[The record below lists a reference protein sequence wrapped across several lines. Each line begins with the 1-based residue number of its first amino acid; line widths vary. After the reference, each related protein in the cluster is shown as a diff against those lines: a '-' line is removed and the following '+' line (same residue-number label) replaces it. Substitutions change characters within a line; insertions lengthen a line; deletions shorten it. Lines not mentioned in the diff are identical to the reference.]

1 MSEEKQV
8 QADEQAQEENSN
20 DIEQLLDEKV
30 KAAVAE
36 VENHFK
42 SEIKGLNRRNSEL
55 EKEIKAR
62 DMALKT
68 DEEKQKALEDEIKNA
83 EKRLKDIE
91 ILRMKDEALSNSGLP
106 PKFANRITGD
116 NEESISNDAK
126 AFSDYINEIA
136 EKKAQDLLNKKLDG
150 RQPTANQKPTDK
162 QMLRNDFEQMS
173 PMDQMAFMK
182 SGGTLLEN

>member
-8 QADEQAQEENSN
+8 QAEEQAQAENSEN
-20 DIEQLLDEKV
+20 IEQLLDEKV
-30 KAAVAE
+30 NEAILQ
-36 VENHFK
+36 VEEK
-42 SEIKGLNRRNSEL
+42 YKKEISGLNRRNSEL
-55 EKEIKAR
+55 EKEIKTR
-62 DMALKT
+62 DMALKPA
-68 DEEKQKALEDEIKNA
+68 EEKQKALEDEIRKA

-116 NEESISNDAK
+116 NEESISNDVK
-126 AFSDYINEIA
+126 EFTNYINELT